1 MTSLIKQFLTL
12 YLLSL
17 TYSSLAINNLDR
29 NTESDWTNYFNN
41 DSIEINYKY
50 IECKYGNA
58 FDQEYIVFQIINKLD
73 IDISVVFVEK
83 LWYDDVC
90 INCEHYKDEHRK
102 TIILHAKEEKTGEC
116 EKNNSLKIFSRFTN
130 KIEDMPIIGVKKIS
144 SLTKFEL
151 DNIDIK

>member
-1 MTSLIKQFLTL
+1 MKSLIKQFFIL

-17 TYSSLAINNLDR
+17 SYTSLAVNDLGKNI
-29 NTESDWTNYFNN
+29 ESDWQNYFSN
-41 DSIEINYKY
+41 DSIELNYKY

-58 FDQEYIVFQIINKLD
+58 FDQQYIVFQIINKLD

-102 TIILHAKEEKTGEC
+102 TIILNAKEEKTGGC

-130 KIEDMPIIGVKKIS
+130 KIEDMPIIGVEKIS
-144 SLTKFEL
+144 SLTRFEL
-151 DNIDIK
+151 ENITIK

>member
-1 MTSLIKQFLTL
+1 MKSLIKQFFIL

-17 TYSSLAINNLDR
+17 SYTSFSINDLDK
-29 NTESDWTNYFNN
+29 NIESDWQNYFSN
-41 DSIEINYKY
+41 DSVELNYKY

-58 FDQEYIVFQIINKLD
+58 FDQQYIVFQIINKLD
-73 IDISVVFVEK
+73 IDISVVFIEK

-102 TIILHAKEEKTGEC
+102 TIILNAKEEKTGEC

-151 DNIDIK
+151 ENITIK